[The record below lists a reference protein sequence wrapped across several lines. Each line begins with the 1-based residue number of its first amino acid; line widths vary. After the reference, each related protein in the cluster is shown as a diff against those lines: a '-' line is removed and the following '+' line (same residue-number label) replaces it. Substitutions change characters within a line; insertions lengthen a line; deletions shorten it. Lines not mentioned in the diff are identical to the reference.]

1 MIKKCLEIMIGEKV
15 EIQIIDKDDNN
26 NSVIDKEYS
35 LFTDDDYELYSSDNY
50 ILHDAFTSED
60 DKYILIMEAVE

>member
-1 MIKKCLEIMIGEKV
+1 MIKKCLEIMSGEKV

-26 NSVIDKEYS
+26 NLVIDKEYS

-60 DKYILIMEAVE
+60 DKYTLIMEVVE

>member
-15 EIQIIDKDDNN
+15 EIQIIDQDNN
-26 NSVIDKEYS
+26 NNLVIDKEYS
-35 LFTDDDYELYSSDNY
+35 LFTDDDYKLYSSDNY

-60 DKYILIMEAVE
+60 DKYILLMEVVE